1 MTQNLLPLVA
11 APLHINRLQV
21 ANRIVMSSMHLNH
34 EGDDQFERMARFYA
48 LRSRNGPGLIV
59 TAGCSPDRA
68 GCARPG
74 GFALDDDRL
83 IPRHQVITD
92 AVHAAG
98 HSRIALQLLHFGRE
112 AFHGQL
118 VAPSALKLAGSIYTP
133 APLNDEQIHQ
143 TIASYA
149 SAAQRAVAAGYDAIE
164 IVFSQGFLIH
174 QFLSPHTNHRDDA
187 WGGDPGRRMRFAR
200 AVARAVRDAVG
211 PDFALVFRLP
221 CLDLID
227 RGLGFADA
235 CALIGSLREA
245 QIDLLNVSIG
255 WHESE
260 VPTLA
265 TIVPQAGFASVA
277 ARVKQL
283 FPSLLVCVS
292 NRINDLRHAEE
303 LLIGGHADMVAMGR
317 PFLADRD
324 IVHKS
329 FQARFEQINAC
340 IACNQNCL
348 DHVFLGEEVGC
359 SVDPEAG
366 NRDEGQALP
375 PLSGSP
381 RIAVLGGGLAGMS
394 AALYLARRGARVT
407 LFERQRR
414 LGGQM
419 LLAARIPGKAEFLE
433 TVRHYEQQLLAA
445 GVELHLGQSL
455 QASDVGPSGLAGDAW
470 AHVVIATGTEPNPVP
485 ELAAATAGLRV
496 YSWHDILTHNV
507 PVAFPVVIIGGGG
520 VACDVAKFL
529 LQRRTRVQLADEYLQ
544 KFKAEALVGPLGPL
558 LTPEPELT
566 IVQRSSR
573 KIAYR
578 IGRTTRWIM
587 LGELQRL
594 GVQFIR
600 GGSLQRCDADSVSIE
615 MLDGEQRRL
624 PAQTLVFASGQRTR
638 HAELLQAL
646 DAAGIACSLIG
657 AAAAQAARPA
667 SISSSIRSGYDCAR
681 HLQLD
686 QSSAAVGDVQS
697 RAEHR
702 VPVSP

>member
-11 APLHINRLQV
+11 APLNINRLQL
-21 ANRIVMSSMHLNH
+21 ANRVLMSSMHLNH
-34 EGDDQFERMARFYA
+34 EGDDQFERMAHFYA
-48 LRSRNGPGLIV
+48 LRSRHGPGLMV

-74 GFALDDDRL
+74 GFSLDSDAL
-83 IPRHQVITD
+83 IARHRVITE

-118 VAPSALKLAGSIYTP
+118 VAPSGIKLPGSIYTP
-133 APLNDEQIHQ
+133 AVLSDSQIHQ

-149 SAAQRAVAAGYDAIE
+149 SAAGRAVEAGYDAIE

-174 QFLSPHTNHRDDA
+174 QFLSPHTNLRDDA
-187 WGGDPGRRMRFAR
+187 WGGDAERRMRFAR
-200 AVARAVRDAVG
+200 EVARAVRTCVG
-211 PDFALVFRLP
+211 ADFPLVFRLP

-235 CALIGSLREA
+235 CALIAALREA

-265 TIVPQAGFASVA
+265 SIVPQAGFASVA
-277 ARVKQL
+277 ARIKQL
-283 FPSLLVCVS
+283 FPDVLVCVS

-303 LLIGGHADMVAMGR
+303 LLIAGHADMVAMGR

-324 IVHKS
+324 ILYKS
-329 FQARFEQINAC
+329 FQARFDQINLC

-366 NRDEGQALP
+366 RRDEGQPLP
-375 PLSGSP
+375 PFAGHP

-394 AALYLARRGARVT
+394 AALYLARRGAHVT

-433 TVRHYEQQLLAA
+433 TVRHYEQQLVASGVQLRLGQALDGSDLNGASLA
-445 GVELHLGQSL
+445 GVH
-455 QASDVGPSGLAGDAW
+455 W
-470 AHVVIATGTEPNPVP
+470 AHVVIATGTEPNPLPDV
-485 ELAAATAGLRV
+485 AAHASGLRV
-496 YSWHDILTHNV
+496 YSWYDILSQHV

-529 LQRRTRVQLADEYLQ
+529 LQRRTRVQLAEDYLK
-544 KFKAEALVGPLGPL
+544 KFRAESMVGPLGPL
-558 LTPEPELT
+558 PTPVPELT

-578 IGRTTRWIM
+578 VGRTTRWIM

-594 GVQFIR
+594 GVQCIR
-600 GGSLQRCDADSVSIE
+600 GGRLQHCSSDGVVIE
-615 MLDGEQRRL
+615 MLDGEQRQL
-624 PAQTLVFASGQRTR
+624 PARTLVFANGQRPR
-638 HAELLQAL
+638 HAAL
-646 DAAGIACSLIG
+646 VQQLRTAGVSCSLIG
-657 AAAAQAARPA
+657 AAAATAARPA
-667 SISSSIRSGYDCAR
+667 SISAAIRSGYECAR
-681 HLQLD
+681 QLQLD
-686 QSSAAVGDVQS
+686 STGPAPASAQERGAQHAPLSS
-697 RAEHR
+697 
-702 VPVSP
+702 

>member
-1 MTQNLLPLVA
+1 MTQNLLPLIA
-11 APLHINRLQV
+11 APLYINRLQL
-21 ANRIVMSSMHLNH
+21 ANRVLMSSMHLNH
-34 EGDDQFERMARFYA
+34 EGEDQFERMAHFYA
-48 LRSRNGPGLIV
+48 LRSHHGPGLIV

-74 GFALDDDRL
+74 GFALDDDAL
-83 IPRHQVITD
+83 ITRHRVITE

-98 HSRIALQLLHFGRE
+98 QSRIALQLLHFGRE

-118 VAPSALKLAGSIYTP
+118 VAPSALKLPGSIYTP
-133 APLNDEQIHQ
+133 AALSASQIRQ
-143 TIASYA
+143 TISCYA
-149 SAAQRAVAAGYDAIE
+149 SAASRAVEAGYDAIE

-174 QFLSPHTNHRDDA
+174 QFLSPHTNQRNDE

-200 AVARAVRDAVG
+200 EVARAVRTAVG
-211 PDFALVFRLP
+211 PGFPLVFRLP
-221 CLDLID
+221 CLDLIE
-227 RGLGFADA
+227 RGLGFSDA
-235 CALIGSLREA
+235 CALIAALREA

-277 ARVKQL
+277 ARIKQL
-283 FPSLLVCVS
+283 FPEVPVCVS

-303 LLIGGHADMVAMGR
+303 LLIAGHADMVAMGR

-324 IVHKS
+324 ILHKS

-366 NRDEGQALP
+366 RRDEGQALP
-375 PLSGSP
+375 PLPGHP

-433 TVRHYEQQLLAA
+433 TVRHYEQQLVAS
-445 GVELHLGQSL
+445 GVELRLGQAL
-455 QASDVGPSGLAGDAW
+455 EGAGMDDATLADGQW
-470 AHVVIATGTEPNPVP
+470 AHVVIATGTEANPIP
-485 ELAAATAGLRV
+485 ELGADVGRLRV
-496 YSWHDILTHNV
+496 YSWYDILTHNV

-529 LQRRTRVQLADEYLQ
+529 LQRRTRVQLADDYLK
-544 KFKAEALVGPLGPL
+544 KFKAESLVGSLGPL
-558 LTPEPELT
+558 PTPAPELT

-600 GGSLQRCDADSVSIE
+600 GGRLQHCANGELIIE
-615 MLDGEQRRL
+615 MLDGEQRHL
-624 PAQTLVFASGQRTR
+624 PAQTLVFANGQRPR
-638 HAELLQAL
+638 HATLLQEL
-646 DAAGIACSLIG
+646 RAAGVRCTLIG
-657 AAAAQAARPA
+657 AAAATSARPA

-681 HLQLD
+681 HLRLD
-686 QSSAAVGDVQS
+686 GADPASASGQDRVVQYVSESS
-697 RAEHR
+697 
-702 VPVSP
+702 